1 MEHQYQITGMTCEG
15 CKAKVRRTLEAFPEV
30 TEVNIDLANGNT
42 NIKMSSHVNTAQFQA
57 ALSEKGKYAIT
68 EVHSKPI
75 NTIVAEEEPKGF
87 FATYKP
93 LLLIVAF
100 IAGFSILAQTSLES
114 FSGMLWMRY
123 FMAGFFIVFSFFK
136 LLNLQGFADSY
147 SMYDIVAE
155 KWKGWGFIYPFVEL
169 ALGIAYLTNWNPN
182 ITNWT
187 TVVVLGVSSIGVI
200 KSNLN
205 KRKIKCACLGDVF
218 NLPMSTVT
226 IVEDVTMVA
235 MAAFMLNV

>member
-15 CKAKVRRTLEAFPEV
+15 CKAKVRRTLEAFSEV
-30 TEVNIDLANGNT
+30 TEANINLADGIT
-42 NIKMSSHVNTAQFQA
+42 TIKMNSHVNTAQFQS
-57 ALSEKGKYAIT
+57 ALSEKGNYTISK
-68 EVHSKPI
+68 VHSNPMS
-75 NTIVAEEEPKGF
+75 TMVMEEEPKGF

-93 LLLIVAF
+93 LLLIVTF
-100 IAGFSILAQTSLES
+100 IAGVSVLAQTPLDS

-123 FMAGFFIVFSFFK
+123 FMASFFIVFSFFK

-147 SMYDIVAE
+147 RMYDIVAE
-155 KWKGWGFIYPFVEL
+155 KWKSWGYIYPFVEL
-169 ALGIAYLTNWNPN
+169 ALGLAYLTNWNPN

-187 TVVVLGVSSIGVI
+187 TVIVLGVSTIGVV

-226 IVEDVTMVA
+226 VVEDVTMVA
-235 MAAFMLNV
+235 MAVFMLI